1 MPDQLRERFDALR
14 SAVEHTD
21 SAGLHD
27 VRARR
32 TRRARTRVAA
42 ATASVVAALALGG
55 VVVLPQLN
63 TGDGTSASGGAEA
76 LVDSDE
82 SRTAGSDA
90 GDAVAAEPAPTES
103 TSTDE
108 PAPTES
114 TSTEPVPS
122 EQPPTEDPASE
133 GPPFV
138 VSADTL
144 LTWRDIQ
151 LAGETGP
158 GTVPYGATLV
168 FPRLCSAENSWGQYS
183 GPDEVVAKAWVISDG
198 VLTQSDLQYES
209 DQEAADALAQLSVDA
224 QACPVVDEYST
235 ITYVGSDSR
244 VGEEISYFDLRV
256 ESGEDG
262 VIRIIEIAVTRIAN
276 VLVEVVLRPDGPTVA
291 DGDDRTRALAHVAV
305 DRVVAFG

>member
-1 MPDQLRERFDALR
+1 MPDQLGERFDALR

-103 TSTDE
+103 TST
-108 PAPTES
+108 
-114 TSTEPVPS
+114 EPVPS
-122 EQPPTEDPASE
+122 EQPPTEDPAPE
-133 GPPFV
+133 GPPYV
-138 VSADTL
+138 VSADSL
-144 LTWRDIQ
+144 LTWEDIQ

-198 VLTQSDLQYES
+198 VLTQSDLQYSS
-209 DQEAADALAQLSVDA
+209 DQEAADALARLGVDA

-235 ITYVGSDSR
+235 IQYVGTDSR

-262 VIRIIEIAVTRIAN
+262 VIRIFEITVTRIAN
-276 VLVEVVLRPDGPTVA
+276 VLVEVVLRPDGPTMA
-291 DGDDRTRALAHVAV
+291 DGDNRTRALAQVAV
-305 DRVVAFG
+305 DRVVTFG

>member
-1 MPDQLRERFDALR
+1 MPDQLGERFDALR

-90 GDAVAAEPAPTES
+90 GDAVAAEPAPTEN
-103 TSTDE
+103 TST
-108 PAPTES
+108 A
-114 TSTEPVPS
+114 PVPS
-122 EQPPTEDPASE
+122 VQPTTEDPAPE

-209 DQEAADALAQLSVDA
+209 DQEAADALARLSVDA

-235 ITYVGSDSR
+235 IQYVGTDSR

>member
-55 VVVLPQLN
+55 VVVLPQLGSDP
-63 TGDGTSASGGAEA
+63 TSTAGGRGADVLSYSDAAGDGAPEA
-76 LVDSDE
+76 QDE
-82 SRTAGSDA
+82 A
-90 GDAVAAEPAPTES
+90 AAEPSPTES
-103 TSTDE
+103 TPELQISDL
-108 PAPTES
+108 
-114 TSTEPVPS
+114 
-122 EQPPTEDPASE
+122 PPPEDPAPE
-133 GPPFV
+133 GPPYV
-138 VSADTL
+138 VSADSL
-144 LTWRDIQ
+144 LTWEDIQ
-151 LAGETGP
+151 LAGESGP

-209 DQEAADALAQLSVDA
+209 DQEAADALARLSVDA

-235 ITYVGSDSR
+235 IQYVGTDSR

-262 VIRIIEIAVTRIAN
+262 VIRIFEITVTRIAN
-276 VLVEVVLRPDGPTVA
+276 VLVEVVLRPDGPTMA
-291 DGDDRTRALAHVAV
+291 DGDNRTRALAQVAV

>member
-14 SAVEHTD
+14 SAVERTD

-32 TRRARTRVAA
+32 TRRARTQVAVGTA
-42 ATASVVAALALGG
+42 ATVAALALAG

-90 GDAVAAEPAPTES
+90 GDAVAAEPAPTEN
-103 TSTDE
+103 
-108 PAPTES
+108 

-122 EQPPTEDPASE
+122 EQPPTEDPAPE

-151 LAGETGP
+151 LAGESGP

-168 FPRLCSAENSWGQYS
+168 FPGLCGAENAYAQYS

-209 DQEAADALAQLSVDA
+209 DQQASDALARLSVDA
-224 QACPVVDEYST
+224 QACPVVNEYAS
-235 ITYVGSDSR
+235 ITYVGTDAS
-244 VGEEISYFDLRV
+244 VGAEMAFFDMRV

-262 VIRIIEIAVTRIAN
+262 VVRIFEITVTRIAN
-276 VLVEVVLRPDGPTVA
+276 VLVEVVLRPDGPTMA
-291 DGDDRTRALAHVAV
+291 GGDNRTRALAQVAV
-305 DRVVAFG
+305 DRVVTFG